1 MLISWPFNPD
11 MAWTGWED
19 APAHTTNIDTLPAI
33 SYDGSRREKREFAYR
48 EGQMKIIHYQEA
60 AEKKYPRDQAKG
72 AAGRVVIGEAD
83 GAKNFCMR
91 VFEIAPRGITGKHAH
106 EWEHEVYI
114 LEGQGK
120 VRYEGQE
127 ESIKPGDAILI
138 PPAKKHQFQ
147 AGAEPLKFIC
157 LVPK

>member
-19 APAHTTNIDTLPAI
+19 APAHTTNIDTLLAI

-91 VFEIAPRGITGKHAH
+91 VFEIAPGALRENMLMNGSTKFLSMPGKGRSYRKAS
-106 EWEHEVYI
+106 
-114 LEGQGK
+114 GN
-120 VRYEGQE
+120 
-127 ESIKPGDAILI
+127 PF
-138 PPAKKHQFQ
+138 PPEA
-147 AGAEPLKFIC
+147 
-157 LVPK
+157 